1 MLAAPGGIRPLS
13 PSTRNPD
20 RAREVHFAMLGTGRL
35 SRQHNDAMTGSMS
48 VAGRIAAIG
57 VPLAVVVSILLLAT
71 ELQEGP
77 APVSIRVNGDVV
89 QVDAGTTFGDL
100 VRSEDLHA
108 GSGRLLDV
116 AGGVLQRRADPGEVL
131 VNGARAS
138 RSRPLQRGDEVVVVD
153 GRDRTEA
160 TTRVVTMLADPVPQN
175 PESLLGTA
183 PAEEI
188 TIQGKRSGIIVRQ
201 FTRATERVHRPDAV
215 ALTFDDG
222 PWPTATDRIL
232 DILRRHDAPASFFVV
247 GYLAARYPALV
258 QRELRAGMTVGNHS
272 WSHPLHPAFRNLQD
286 SRMREEMLRPQSII
300 EGAGAPAGLFRPPG
314 GSWDDG
320 VRTTASGLGMR
331 LVLWDIDTLDWR
343 SSTTPNEI
351 TKTVLSRVRP
361 GSIVLMHDGG
371 GDARQTIAA
380 LPDIIKGIRKRGLK
394 LVAL

>member
-1 MLAAPGGIRPLS
+1 MVSDGRHAGRDNASMTRPLS
-13 PSTRNPD
+13 
-20 RAREVHFAMLGTGRL
+20 L
-35 SRQHNDAMTGSMS
+35 
-48 VAGRIAAIG
+48 AGRIAALG
-57 VPLAVVVSILLLAT
+57 VPLALVLSLLVLAT
-71 ELQEGP
+71 ELDEGP
-77 APVSIRVNGDVV
+77 PPVSIRVNGDVV
-89 QVDAGTTFGDL
+89 QVDAGTTFGEL

-108 GSGRLLDV
+108 RSGRLLDV

-138 RSRPLQRGDEVVVVD
+138 RDRRLVRGDEVLVVD

-160 TTRVVTMLADPVPQN
+160 TTRLVQTLPDPLPQN

-183 PAEEI
+183 PAEEV
-188 TIQGKRSGIIVRQ
+188 TIQGELSGTIVRQ
-201 FTRATERVHRPDAV
+201 FTRPTERVHRPEAV

-222 PWPTATDRIL
+222 PWPTTTDRIL

-258 QRELRAGMTVGNHS
+258 QREVRAGMTVANHS
-272 WSHPLHPAFRNLQD
+272 WSHPIRPAFRDLQD
-286 SRMREEMLRPQSII
+286 SRMREEMLRPQSIL
-300 EGAGAPAGLFRPPG
+300 EEAGAPSGLFRPPG

-320 VRTTASGLGMR
+320 VRTMASGLGMR

-343 SSTTPNEI
+343 SSTTPKQI
-351 TKTVLSRVRP
+351 TKRVLSRVRP

-371 GDARQTIAA
+371 GDAQHTIAA
-380 LPDIIKGIRKRGLK
+380 LPDVIKGIRKRGLK